1 MRRAGR
7 LINRLVILILM
18 SLFVGRDAEL
28 SVLEGF
34 YSRKGAQLVVVW
46 GRRRVGKTE
55 LCARFAAGKPA
66 AYHLCRRVSLPE
78 GPRLL
83 AREFAKAARV
93 PAPEVNGWA
102 ESIGWVAESLRR
114 RGRKPLVILD
124 EFPYLIEGD
133 RAVLSEMQK
142 AWDERLSKAELMLVL
157 TGSSVGMME
166 THVLGYRSP
175 LYGRRTGQIRVGPLP
190 FVALQAF
197 YPRWKPDDVVRAFS
211 VLGGIPAYLEKF
223 EPGRGLMANIREHI
237 LARSEFLYEEPEIML
252 RQELREPAR
261 YFDILEC
268 IAGGSN
274 RMSEISSV
282 TGIPISNLP
291 KYLRVLVGL
300 GVLERRIPVTE
311 RRPRARTTAYHVSDH
326 FMRFWF
332 AFVAPSRSLV
342 EGGQAGNVVEGIRMR
357 MDSFVGPAFEDIARE
372 HLLRLSNA
380 GELSIRLARL
390 GRWWQ
395 GEREVDLVGLDA
407 SSREAAFFEV
417 KWSDL
422 KERECLSLL
431 HRLEAVAAE
440 VPVRAAAR
448 RFGVVAREVQ
458 GKAALRRAGFL
469 VFDLEDILSA
479 PGGGAHGRRR
489 TSGGAGRPR
498 GGGKGLPPARRS
510 SP

>member
-1 MRRAGR
+1 
-7 LINRLVILILM
+7 M
-18 SLFVGRDAEL
+18 SLFVGRDVEL
-28 SVLEGF
+28 SDLEGF
-34 YSRKGAQLVVVW
+34 YSRRGAQFVVVW

-66 AYHLCRRVSLPE
+66 AYHLCRRVSLAE
-78 GPRLL
+78 GPRAL
-83 AREFAKAARV
+83 AREFAKAAGV
-93 PAPEVNGWA
+93 PPPEVEGWA
-102 ESIGWVAESLRR
+102 EAIAWVAESLRASR
-114 RGRKPLVILD
+114 RKPLVILD

-142 AWDERLSKAELMLVL
+142 AWDERLSKEDVMLVL

-175 LYGRRTGQIRVGPLP
+175 LYGRRTGQVRVGPLP
-190 FVALQAF
+190 FVALEAF
-197 YPRWKPDDVVRAFS
+197 YPRCKPEDLVRAFA
-211 VLGGIPAYLEKF
+211 VLGGVPAYLEKF
-223 EPGRGLMANIREHI
+223 DPGRGLMANIRERI
-237 LARSEFLYEEPEIML
+237 LDRSEFLYEEPEIML

-268 IAGGSN
+268 VAGGCT
-274 RMSEISSV
+274 RMSEVSSV

-291 KYLRVLVGL
+291 KYLGVLSGL
-300 GVLERRIPVTE
+300 GILERRFPVTE

-332 AFVAPSRSLV
+332 AFVSPSRSLV
-342 EGGQAGNVVEGIRMR
+342 EGGQASTVVDGIRTR
-357 MDSFVGPAFEDIARE
+357 LDAFVGPAFEDISRE

-380 GELSIRLARL
+380 GKLPVRLARL

-395 GEREVDLVGLDA
+395 GEREVDLVGVDTGR
-407 SSREAAFFEV
+407 REAVFFEV

-422 KERECLSLL
+422 KERECATLIR
-431 HRLEAVAAE
+431 RLEAVAAE

-448 RFGVVAREVQ
+448 RLGVVARSIE

-469 VFDLEDILSA
+469 VFDLEDILNA
-479 PGGGAHGRRR
+479 PGGRSRRR
-489 TSGGAGRPR
+489 
-498 GGGKGLPPARRS
+498 RRS
-510 SP
+510 SSGARRPGAEGEARRPAHRSFP